1 MTAGEARRAAE
12 RAARQSY
19 GKLVAILSARTRDV
33 AAAEDALADA
43 FRSALQTWPERGVP
57 DRPEAW
63 LITAARRSLG
73 HVARHAR
80 VVDAGQAMLE
90 MLAHDDEMVEIADQR
105 LALLFICAHPAID
118 RAVQAPLMLQTVLGL
133 DAQRIAACFLTSPA
147 AMGQRL
153 VRAKAKIRD
162 AGIAFAVPDR
172 DALPARLDAVLSA
185 IYAAY
190 GTGWEDV
197 HDAEPRGKGLAEE
210 ALWLAR
216 VVVGLLPASAEARGL
231 LALMLH
237 CEARRPARRDGEGCF
252 VPLDRQDPARWRAD
266 MIAEAEAILASAGR
280 MGRPGRFQIEAAIQ
294 SVHAAR
300 ARTGA
305 TNWPALVAL
314 YDHLAA
320 LAPAVGVLVARAAA
334 TAAAGDPA
342 AAIVQLDGIGDRRYQ
357 PWWAARARALTLLG
371 RHPEAAE
378 AFATAAGLTEDAAV
392 RAYLLAQISVSP
404 PA

>member
-12 RAARQSY
+12 RAARHSY

-43 FRSALQTWPERGVP
+43 FRRALQTWPERGVP

-63 LITAARRSLG
+63 LITAARRTLG

-80 VVDAGQAMLE
+80 VVDAGQAMLD
-90 MLAHDDEMVEIADQR
+90 LLVPDEKAEIPDHR

-118 RAVQAPLMLQTVLGL
+118 QAVQAPLMLQTVLGL
-133 DAQRIAACFLTSPA
+133 DAERIAACFLTSPS
-147 AMGQRL
+147 AMAQRL

-162 AGIAFAVPDR
+162 AGIAFSVPDR

-237 CEARRPARRDGEGCF
+237 CEARRPARRDAGGCF
-252 VPLDRQDPARWRAD
+252 VPLDRQDHGAWRPE
-266 MIAEAEAILASAGR
+266 MIAEAEAILAAAGR
-280 MGRPGRFQIEAAIQ
+280 MGSPGRFQIEAAIQ

-300 ARTGA
+300 ARTGS
-305 TNWPALVAL
+305 TNWLALVAL
-314 YDHLAA
+314 YDYLAA
-320 LAPAVGVLVARAAA
+320 LAPTVGVLVARAAA

-342 AAIVQLDGIGDRRYQ
+342 AALVQLDEIGDRRYQ

-378 AFATAAGLTEDAAV
+378 AFATAAGLSEDAAV
-392 RAYLLAQISVSP
+392 RAYLLAQISASSP
-404 PA
+404 A

>member
-57 DRPEAW
+57 ERPEAW

-90 MLAHDDEMVEIADQR
+90 MLVHDDEMAEIPDQR

-133 DAQRIAACFLTSPA
+133 DAQRIAACFLTSPS
-147 AMGQRL
+147 AMAQRL

-197 HDAEPRGKGLAEE
+197 HDAEARGKGLAEE

-237 CEARRPARRDGEGCF
+237 CEARRPARRNGEGCF
-252 VPLDRQDPARWRAD
+252 VPLDRQDPAAWRAD

-300 ARTGA
+300 AQTGS

-314 YDHLAA
+314 YDYLAG
-320 LAPAVGVLVARAAA
+320 LAPTVGVLVARAAA

-342 AAIVQLDGIGDRRYQ
+342 AALARLDEIGDRRYQ

-371 RHPEAAE
+371 RHAEAAE
-378 AFATAAGLTEDAAV
+378 AFASAAGLTEDAAV
-392 RAYLLAQISVSP
+392 RAYLLAQISASP